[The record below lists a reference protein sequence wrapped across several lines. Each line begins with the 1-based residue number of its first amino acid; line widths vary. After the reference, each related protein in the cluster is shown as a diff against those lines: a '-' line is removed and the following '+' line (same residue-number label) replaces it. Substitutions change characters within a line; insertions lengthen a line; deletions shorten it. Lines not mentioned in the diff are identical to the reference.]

1 MRFFYWIIFIFI
13 KPIKKIFIM
22 KKLTRHSLK
31 SISGGDKPKIC
42 GSEIL
47 PPGTDF
53 DSPISCRCA
62 NQAYC
67 ESMSACIAVGPGG
80 IPDFCKEKL

>member
-1 MRFFYWIIFIFI
+1 
-13 KPIKKIFIM
+13 M
-22 KKLTRHSLK
+22 KKLTRESLK

-62 NQAYC
+62 NLVYC
-67 ESMSACIAVGPGG
+67 KSMSACIVVEPSGG
-80 IPDFCKEKL
+80 VPAFCKEQL